1 MGFNVSR
8 RARLTR
14 IALGMLVLLILPF
27 ANGKPALFADTKAYI
42 VLGGTIAEKLGLTH
56 AGQGESDLVGET
68 RTPMTAEASQERM
81 QRALSVAAAR
91 SPYYSFYLF
100 LLATLGTFWLVIAVQ
115 ALIAALLVDLLAMV
129 IAPERVNLVYASF
142 IVALGAFSTLPL
154 YIGYMM
160 PDLFT
165 GLGIVAVL
173 LLLVFP
179 DRLSRWS
186 CIWLGLFIAFCSLA
200 HSTHIISMSAAAI
213 AGGAVLLMASRLDR
227 RQVSLR
233 VAGLIAIACIGPLGA
248 FVYVT
253 AGSVVMKGAIHRPPF
268 LMARVLED
276 GPGRSYLSQACAA
289 DENSYEL
296 CRYKDRDLSDSQVF
310 LWAKGSPNG
319 VFAAADAK
327 TRLKL
332 IAEEQRFILS
342 AVTHYPL
349 DQLRASLR
357 NIGLLLLTIQVD
369 DVTDTSAVFRDPEFS
384 SLGRLFPG
392 SDRCFADPSACSSR
406 LPDDAIAWIDTI
418 AAIASLIL
426 TMGLLAG
433 SWRDS
438 EDQRRAGAF
447 ALAIF
452 AAVLANAVICGAV
465 SGPFPR
471 YETRVTWLMPL
482 CLVGVFALRRRASF
496 AMRQTGEIA
505 GGARA
510 SA

>member
-1 MGFNVSR
+1 MRFNVSR
-8 RARLTR
+8 RVRLTR

-56 AGQGESDLVGET
+56 AGQGESDLMGET
-68 RTPMTAEASQERM
+68 QTPMTADASQERM
-81 QRALSVAAAR
+81 HRALSVAAAR

-100 LLATLGTFWLVIAVQ
+100 LLATIGTFWLVIVVQ
-115 ALIAALLVDLLAMV
+115 ALVAALLVDLLATV
-129 IAPERVNLVYASF
+129 IAPERVNLVYGSF
-142 IVALGAFSTLPL
+142 IVALAAFSTLPL

-179 DRLSRWS
+179 DRLSRWT

-227 RQVSLR
+227 RQASVR
-233 VAGLIAIACIGPLGA
+233 VTALIAIACIGPFGA

-276 GPGRSYLSQACAA
+276 GPGRSYLAVACAA

-296 CRYKDRDLSDSQVF
+296 CRYKDRDLSDSQAF

-319 VFAAADAK
+319 VFASADSK

-349 DQLRASLR
+349 DQLQASLR
-357 NIGLLLLTIQVD
+357 NIGLLLLTTQVD

-392 SDRCFADPSACSSR
+392 SDRCFADPAACSSQ
-406 LPDDAIAWIDTI
+406 LPDIAIAWIDSF

-426 TMGLLAG
+426 TIGILAG
-433 SWRDS
+433 SWRDTD
-438 EDQRRAGAF
+438 DQRRAVAF

-496 AMRQTGEIA
+496 AIEQTGEIA
-505 GGARA
+505 GEARA
-510 SA
+510 RA